1 MKEQGTGFGFVWTG
15 LSGRRIIKH
24 LIPTQK
30 FEVRPLGEI
39 RLEERVAHMSGPHV
53 TLLLRYLPC
62 RIGRSE
68 GWGMEE
74 GDIGVSRNR
83 NRNRNRG
90 MTHTPTHRQARMHG
104 RTDRFSIFFFSYLF
118 FFQCTRPDPTW
129 TPSIP
134 GQSRKTDSE
143 QEGKLITF

>member
-90 MTHTPTHRQARMHG
+90 MTHTHAQTGTDAR
-104 RTDRFSIFFFSYLF
+104 TAFLSFFFFLTCSSF
-118 FFQCTRPDPTW
+118 NAPDPTRLG
-129 TPSIP
+129 PHLFQGNP
-134 GQSRKTDSE
+134 GKQTRNKK
-143 QEGKLITF
+143 GN